1 MKPAQFSYHA
11 PKTIDEALALLAR
24 VAPDDGRVLA
34 VGGSGNIKGS
44 LYASLILGVLDVAGK
59 YFLPQVGAFVIYAVM
74 ALVLVFRPY
83 GLISPAQPRKI

>member
-34 VGGSGNIKGS
+34 VQYEFTIAHSSGEVWPDRPKQT
-44 LYASLILGVLDVAGK
+44 GVCRCRDSKVNFKNQCTLLLQK
-59 YFLPQVGAFVIYAVM
+59 N
-74 ALVLVFRPY
+74 
-83 GLISPAQPRKI
+83 RK